1 MASLQQ
7 LKLSILGF
15 TACFATHV
23 SATTDPYAGLWQFA
37 QGEDIFHIL
46 IKEQDGQYYSFDH
59 LGKHQLVIKS
69 DHSFTIKNNGET
81 IVTGNFERPKDGVY
95 QAINSRVNN
104 QPLPLTRSQVAP
116 EQYITHLI
124 QTMPATQPLANQHHS
139 NCAAPYQKN
148 AQSLPEVV
156 TSRLQDLRDEVHA
169 KQMGLTQ
176 LDSLL
181 IWQDG
186 TLVVE
191 EYYNGWSQ
199 QQPHEVNSVTKSVI
213 SLLAD
218 SAVTEGAKLNYQAP
232 ISQYLPQYQNQLA
245 QGKEQITLQQ
255 TLTMSS
261 GLEWDEWSTPYH
273 HRLNPQNIIANKS
286 ADSVRFTLSTPFI
299 KSQNNTFNY
308 SAGDVALTAE
318 VIANA
323 TNTDNI
329 ADYAMQSALAN
340 LCFENA
346 YWLLQHDGR
355 PHAGA
360 GLNLR
365 PRDML
370 KIGELVLQQGQWHQQ
385 RLIKPELIQAATA
398 AKLPTPL
405 DGALANYGHYWW
417 TGSEYLAGKTVTSIT
432 ADGYGGQQIV
442 IYPEL
447 DLILVMTASAYNSD
461 FHNLPRKVKMLFL
474 SEIAKQQIAKNSP
487 EETQAKTQAAL

>member
-1 MASLQQ
+1 MTSLTR
-7 LKLSILGF
+7 LKLGILGF
-15 TACFATHV
+15 TACFTAQL
-23 SATTDPYAGLWQFA
+23 SAAIDPYAGLWQFS
-37 QGEDIFHIL
+37 QGEMHFYIL
-46 IKEQDGQYYSFDH
+46 IKKQGGQYYSFDH
-59 LGKHQLVIKS
+59 LGKHQLVIKP
-69 DHSFTIKNNGET
+69 DHSFTIENNGEI
-81 IVTGNFERPKDGVY
+81 IVTGHFERPEGGVY
-95 QAINSRVNN
+95 QAINSQVNN
-104 QPLPLTRSQVAP
+104 QQLPLTRSAVAP
-116 EQYITHLI
+116 EQHVTHLI
-124 QTMPATQPLANQHHS
+124 QAMPGTLPLTNKHHS
-139 NCAAPYQKN
+139 NCAAPYQKS

-156 TSRLQDLRDEVHA
+156 TSRLQDLKDNAHA

-186 TLVVE
+186 ALVVE

-199 QQPHEVNSVTKSVI
+199 QLPHQVNSVTKSVI

-286 ADSVRFTLSTPFI
+286 GDSVRFTLSTPFR

-308 SAGDVALTAE
+308 SAGDVTLTAE
-318 VIANA
+318 AIANA

-329 ADYAMQSALAN
+329 ADYATQSALAK

-346 YWLLQHDGR
+346 YWQLQHDGR
-355 PHAGA
+355 PNAGG

-385 RLIKPELIQAATA
+385 RLIKPDLIQAATT

-405 DGALANYGHYWW
+405 DGPLANYGHYWW
-417 TGSEYLAGKTVTSIT
+417 TGSEYMAGKTVTSIT

-474 SEIAKQQIAKNSP
+474 SEIAKQQLAKHAS
-487 EETQAKTQAAL
+487 EEAEGKVQAAL